1 MVYLTIIPQA
11 RVGYEMID
19 SMGDIMVLTREM
31 FSSGSAHAVRSS
43 TPGSFSN
50 DDGDGGDD
58 SF

>member
-43 TPGSFSN
+43 RRR
-50 DDGDGGDD
+50 
-58 SF
+58 